1 MPVAAADDWSVTRA
15 CNGRSRYCLSGKVL
29 YYTGYQDLHS
39 LLSLPLPVAY
49 LALEPGY
56 VDRRSACAY
65 LRKPKKVVNLDS
77 NKTTGI
83 LRDTIPAARVP
94 HGSTIEGSLMSSDS
108 CNHIHDHTDPIYG

>member
-1 MPVAAADDWSVTRA
+1 
-15 CNGRSRYCLSGKVL
+15 
-29 YYTGYQDLHS
+29 
-39 LLSLPLPVAY
+39 
-49 LALEPGY
+49 
-56 VDRRSACAY
+56 
-65 LRKPKKVVNLDS
+65 LRKPKKGVNLDS